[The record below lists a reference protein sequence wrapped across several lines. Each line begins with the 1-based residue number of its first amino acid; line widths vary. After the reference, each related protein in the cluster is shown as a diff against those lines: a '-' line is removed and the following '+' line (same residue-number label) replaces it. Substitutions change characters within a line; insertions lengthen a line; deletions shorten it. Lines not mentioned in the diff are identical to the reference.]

1 MKLSRRLPVLALLI
15 VCLFLQTVSGF
26 AASAGGGFIET
37 AMPAEAVKVV
47 SNAEGYAVVQN
58 SLGDYA
64 LLDTSGRYLV
74 SFGDYSWISGFSEGL
89 CLVEETSYYSGGSM
103 PIYIYLDESGR
114 EALSAAEWNQAGDF
128 HNGLARVR
136 TGSTWGF
143 IDKTGEYVLDCSAYS
158 QVGEF
163 SDGYALVAT
172 TTQDETTY
180 GFIDTTG
187 NVVIGGLLRATD
199 FSGGYA
205 LVQVYNSLSR
215 KTVTCL
221 IDTTGTPT
229 VDLSAYT
236 NLSPVS
242 DRLILV
248 DSQPGTQMDTYG
260 YMDRY
265 GRIVIDCPGCEFIY
279 PFSGGLALTEYL
291 DGAGNLCYAYLDRFG
306 DRVIDLGNCTLACS
320 YRDGYA
326 VYQDGAYWYLMD
338 TRGQTVCSSRAFDG
352 FDSYSD
358 GVLVAHVTAL
368 DGSKTYTL
376 MDASGTPLA
385 TNLFYDH
392 IDAFCEGL
400 ALAYT
405 VDAGSSTCHYY
416 FIDSRGAVV
425 LDCSEY
431 DTVGSFSDGLLLVS
445 RYDTDADGH
454 FSGIKNLFI
463 DSSGAVVLDCSA
475 YSYVDG
481 FSDGLAQVG
490 SVNPLTLQEQIQFID
505 STGAV
510 VLDCSEYDKVSSFR
524 DGVCIVGKNN
534 AGTWTYAL
542 MDSSGT
548 LLTDWLSY
556 NTVSGY
562 AEGYAVVNRV
572 STQGAVDQAFYM
584 YTDGSTALEGLG
596 YSYYDS
602 FHDGY
607 AIVGL
612 QQTSGMVYGCID
624 KSGRLVISLL
634 YDQILPFSEGST
646 WAKRGGTW
654 YCLSQ
659 PRQEEV
665 PPPAPE
671 EPEPAPQLFPVDLPP
686 TLTALPFTDVTPGA
700 WYYDNVRLAYTLDL
714 MNGVTFTTFDP
725 EGTVTLAQAVT
736 LAARAYCQYYDLP
749 EISIAVDGLWYQP
762 YVDYAVSV
770 GILSGSEF
778 DSYDRAATRAELA
791 YLFAHVLPASGFE
804 VLNEIDRIPDVSAD
818 NGYYSEILA
827 MYRAGVLT
835 GYEDGSFQPENTVK
849 RSEVAAIIT
858 RVVLPEQR
866 KVI

>member
-15 VCLFLQTVSGF
+15 ACLLIQTVSGF
-26 AASAGGGFIET
+26 AASAGGGFVET

-47 SNAEGYAVVQN
+47 SNAEGYAVAEN

-64 LLDTSGRYLV
+64 LLNTAGQYLV
-74 SFGDYSWISGFSEGL
+74 SFGDYPWIGGFSEEL
-89 CLVEETSYYSGGSM
+89 CLVKSGTVNNWHWAYLNTSGQ
-103 PIYIYLDESGR
+103 EV
-114 EALSAAEWNQAGDF
+114 LSAADWVQAGGF
-128 HNGLARVR
+128 HNGLARVQSGN
-136 TGSTWGF
+136 TLGF
-143 IDKTGEYVLDCSAYS
+143 IDKTGSLVLDCSGYS

-163 SDGYALVAT
+163 SDGYALVAVT
-172 TTQDETTY
+172 NQDETTY

-205 LVQVYNSLSR
+205 LVQVYNTLSR

-242 DRLILV
+242 DQLILV

-260 YMDRY
+260 YMDNR
-265 GRIVIDCPGCEFIY
+265 GRIVIDCPGCEFVY
-279 PFSGGLALTEYL
+279 PFSCGLALTEYL
-291 DGAGNLCYAYLDRFG
+291 DGAGNLCYAYLDTAG
-306 DRVIDLGNCTLACS
+306 ERVIDLGNCDLACS
-320 YRDGYA
+320 FRDGYA
-326 VYQDGAYWYLMD
+326 IYQDGPYWYLMNA
-338 TRGQTVCSSRAFDG
+338 RGQIACSSRTFDG

-358 GVLVAHVTAL
+358 GVLVAHVTAV

-376 MDASGTPLA
+376 MDAAGTPLA
-385 TNLFYDH
+385 ANLLYDH

-405 VDAGSSTCHYY
+405 FDALSNTYHYY
-416 FIDSRGAVV
+416 FIDCWGAVV
-425 LDCSEY
+425 LDCSDY

-463 DSSGAVVLDCSA
+463 DSSGTVVLDCSA
-475 YSYVDG
+475 YSYVEE

-505 STGAV
+505 SSGAV
-510 VLDCSEYDKVSSFR
+510 VLDCSTYDKVSSFQ
-524 DGVCIVGKNN
+524 DGVCIVGRND
-534 AGTWTYAL
+534 AGNWSYAL
-542 MDSSGT
+542 MDRSGA

-562 AEGYAVVNRV
+562 AEGCAVVNRV
-572 STQGAVDQAFYM
+572 STQGAVEQAFYM

-612 QQTSGMVYGCID
+612 QQSGGMVYGCID

-634 YDQILPFSEGST
+634 YDEILPFSEGST

-659 PRQEEV
+659 PREEISPSPV
-665 PPPAPE
+665 PE
-671 EPEPAPQLFPVDLPP
+671 TPEPARELIPVDLPP
-686 TLTALPFTDVTPGA
+686 TLAAVPFTDVTQGA
-700 WYYDNVRLAYTLDL
+700 WYYDNVRLAYSLGL
-714 MNGVTFTTFDP
+714 MNGVTLTSFDP
-725 EGTVTLAQAVT
+725 ESTVTLAQAVT
-736 LAARAYCQYYDLP
+736 LAARAYCQYYGLP
-749 EISIAVDGLWYQP
+749 EITIASDGLWYQP

-778 DSYDRAATRAELA
+778 LDYDRPATRAELA
-791 YLFAHVLPASGFE
+791 YLFAHVLPASGFQ
-804 VLNEIDRIPDVSAD
+804 VLNDIDRIPDVTGDHA
-818 NGYYSEILA
+818 YFSEILA

-835 GYEDGSFQPENTVK
+835 GYTDGSFQPDNTVK

-858 RVVLPEQR
+858 RVILPEQR